1 MHIGRIDHM
10 RSTRMFSFPDNMAK
24 LITRTMIT
32 WAKTDFIYDR
42 TLVGQM
48 FSLIHRQYDGVGE
61 VRHSSMYS
69 SNDYHMSVLSLPWH
83 KAAFLI
89 FVLIIPWCCISSF

>member
-1 MHIGRIDHM
+1 MSRIDHM
-10 RSTRMFSFPDNMAK
+10 RLPRMFSFPDNMAK

-61 VRHSSMYS
+61 VRYVSMYS
-69 SNDYHMSVLSLPWH
+69 CNDYHNMSAFHYFHLAFSTEMGLFSL
-83 KAAFLI
+83 F
-89 FVLIIPWCCISSF
+89 F